1 MVEDDVVRWCVQMK
15 RANKSKNNSIGALLG
30 VNVHTGKGA
39 PVLIT
44 GCNRMTRRM
53 QKKGKKGV

>member
-1 MVEDDVVRWCVQMK
+1 MK